1 MAFVAATS
9 FRVASLSRGAFR
21 GDSVC
26 GAPSGAGAG
35 PATMRM
41 TFSDGV
47 SRRAALV
54 TGATV
59 AAGLVAAV
67 AAPGGPVLVPS
78 VRVCAVHC
86 VGERLPFRFLAGPLL
101 LYSLLLARVFISSDK
116 RHLLALWLWG
126 WCIACAFSSPAQAQA
141 AATVNLGSMVEVY
154 KDLNKGFTILRPQGW
169 NQFEATAGQYDIK
182 WQDLIQPLEIITVLT
197 TPVGKGKTLADI
209 GTPDAVGAKLAKS
222 RRAELVSAVSRD
234 VDGLTYYNVE
244 LKNNSVH
251 QLTSL
256 VVNKNKLYSV
266 NVSSAES
273 KWPKREKLLRGVAES
288 FKPSL

>member
-35 PATMRM
+35 PSTMRM

-78 VRVCAVHC
+78 
-86 VGERLPFRFLAGPLL
+86 
-101 LYSLLLARVFISSDK
+101 
-116 RHLLALWLWG
+116 
-126 WCIACAFSSPAQAQA
+126 AQA

>member
-1 MAFVAATS
+1 MAFVTATS
-9 FRVASLSRGAFR
+9 FRVAPLSRGAFR
-21 GDSVC
+21 GDAVC
-26 GAPSGAGAG
+26 GTPSGAAAG
-35 PATMRM
+35 RATMHM
-41 TFSDGV
+41 TSTDGV

-59 AAGLVAAV
+59 AAGLVAAA
-67 AAPGGPVLVPS
+67 AAPGGPALVPS
-78 VRVCAVHC
+78 
-86 VGERLPFRFLAGPLL
+86 
-101 LYSLLLARVFISSDK
+101 
-116 RHLLALWLWG
+116 
-126 WCIACAFSSPAQAQA
+126 AQA
-141 AATVNLGSMVEVY
+141 AAAVNLGGMVEVY

-197 TPVGKGKTLADI
+197 TPIGKGKTLADI
-209 GTPDAVGAKLAKS
+209 GTPDAVGAKLALS
-222 RRAELVSAVSRD
+222 RRAELVSAVARD
-234 VDGLTYYNVE
+234 VDGLIYYNVE

-266 NVSSAES
+266 NVSSAEG

>member
-1 MAFVAATS
+1 MVS
-9 FRVASLSRGAFR
+9 FPCERLAWLVASLVRVPALLTSGAFLAVR
-21 GDSVC
+21 SLVVG
-26 GAPSGAGAG
+26 
-35 PATMRM
+35 
-41 TFSDGV
+41 FSSCV
-47 SRRAALV
+47 S
-54 TGATV
+54 
-59 AAGLVAAV
+59 
-67 AAPGGPVLVPS
+67 
-78 VRVCAVHC
+78 
-86 VGERLPFRFLAGPLL
+86 
-101 LYSLLLARVFISSDK
+101 
-116 RHLLALWLWG
+116 
-126 WCIACAFSSPAQAQA
+126 AFSSLAQAQA
-141 AATVNLGSMVEVY
+141 AAAVNLGGMVEVY

-197 TPVGKGKTLADI
+197 TPIGKGKTLADI

-222 RRAELVSAVSRD
+222 RRAELVSAVARD

-266 NVSSAES
+266 NVSSAEG

>member
-1 MAFVAATS
+1 
-9 FRVASLSRGAFR
+9 
-21 GDSVC
+21 
-26 GAPSGAGAG
+26 
-35 PATMRM
+35 
-41 TFSDGV
+41 
-47 SRRAALV
+47 
-54 TGATV
+54 
-59 AAGLVAAV
+59 
-67 AAPGGPVLVPS
+67 
-78 VRVCAVHC
+78 
-86 VGERLPFRFLAGPLL
+86 
-101 LYSLLLARVFISSDK
+101 
-116 RHLLALWLWG
+116 
-126 WCIACAFSSPAQAQA
+126 
-141 AATVNLGSMVEVY
+141 MVEVY